1 MDVCFQAPPSRVAT
15 ADLVNFAGF
24 ATNATTVNV
33 PQFVD
38 VRCYLAVR
46 KAAKAVE
53 RAKSNWVACREVRGE
68 RIRDRPESYPA
79 KTPPRRRLRR

>member
-24 ATNATTVNV
+24 ATNASTVNV
-33 PQFVD
+33 TPFVD

-46 KAAKAVE
+46 KAAI
-53 RAKSNWVACREVRGE
+53 RGRTDAKSIWVGCREVEEGNAFAIDQGRSLE
-68 RIRDRPESYPA
+68 NSAPA
-79 KTPPRRRLRR
+79 AT